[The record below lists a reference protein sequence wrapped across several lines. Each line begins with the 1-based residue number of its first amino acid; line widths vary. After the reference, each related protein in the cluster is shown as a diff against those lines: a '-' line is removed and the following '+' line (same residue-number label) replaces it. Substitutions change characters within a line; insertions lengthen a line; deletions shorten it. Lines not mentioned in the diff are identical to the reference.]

1 MQSLVRHDYYP
12 SFANRSGTAARRVA
26 QDNPLHPVE
35 AMATSSVVGGVQ
47 RAIPASAI
55 PASAIPAAEPRRID
69 VFRLIVAVAG
79 LTIYLGVPAAVI
91 TYLVFNLVG

>member
-1 MQSLVRHDYYP
+1 MQSIVRHDYPP
-12 SFANRSGTAARRVA
+12 SYANRSGTAARRVA
-26 QDNPLHPVE
+26 QENQPHSVE
-35 AMATSSVVGGVQ
+35 AMAGSSVVGGVQ
-47 RAIPASAI
+47 RAISASAI
-55 PASAIPAAEPRRID
+55 SASAIPAAEPRQID